1 MHKDELSLK
10 DIILFLSLIGMLIS
24 LVMMVGT
31 AGAVECDKL
40 TILEGAMREIVWVII
55 LILSGIGIIKI
66 QKEEESEFDNL

>member
-31 AGAVECDKL
+31 AGAVECEKL
-40 TILEGAMREIVWVII
+40 TILEGAKREIIWVII

-66 QKEEESEFDNL
+66 QTEEESEFDDL